1 MLGLCLGECT
11 LSVGKLIGIIIVVL
25 VVFGGG
31 GVAFMMSQNKSQ
43 TAQAPAQIQ
52 VGGAQAAAP
61 PQVVQMQP
69 QMQMGA

>member
-52 VGGAQAAAP
+52 VGGVQAAAP

>member
-43 TAQAPAQIQ
+43 PAAPAQIQ

>member
-43 TAQAPAQIQ
+43 TAQAPAQIH
-52 VGGAQAAAP
+52 VGGAPAAAP

>member
-31 GVAFMMSQNKSQ
+31 GVAFMMSQNKS
-43 TAQAPAQIQ
+43 AQAPAQIQ